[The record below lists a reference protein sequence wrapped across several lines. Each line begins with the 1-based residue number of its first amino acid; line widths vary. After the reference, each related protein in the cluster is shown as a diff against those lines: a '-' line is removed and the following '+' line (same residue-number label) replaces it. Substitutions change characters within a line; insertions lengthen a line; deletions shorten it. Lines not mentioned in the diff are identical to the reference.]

1 MTNGRSIRG
10 FNVIDFVEEVGKQQ
24 MDIGNQ
30 IIDEV
35 ATESKQ
41 KHITSHTTDAQLQTP
56 HSPNSTDTEI
66 QTPHATPIRSSILT
80 PAVKH
85 LAAPA

>member
-35 ATESKQ
+35 ATEANKNTLLVIQ
-41 KHITSHTTDAQLQTP
+41 QTP
-56 HSPNSTDTEI
+56 SCKLHIHPI
-66 QTPHATPIRSSILT
+66 QQTPKFKLHMQPPSGLRF
-80 PAVKH
+80 
-85 LAAPA
+85 